1 MKILSVR
8 LKNIN
13 SLKGEHYINFNAPP
27 FTDTGLFAITGPTG
41 AGKTTI
47 LDAMTLALYGLA
59 PRFNRDSPA
68 QMMSHHT
75 GDCAAEVEFE
85 VDGRLYRSRWS
96 LARARNKPDGNLQDP
111 RMELHDLTA
120 GKILEEKK
128 SLVPPLVTEITGL
141 DYFRFLRSV
150 LLAQGD
156 FAAFLKADEK
166 TRGELLE
173 KITGADLYTRL
184 SKKAFEM
191 QKEKKLELDA
201 LEKKL
206 DNSRLLSPEQLQA
219 LRDELDAAGARSRE
233 LDAALERLSREKQW
247 LTDLAGVRTKG
258 AGLQAELDAALARQ
272 AAFAPDL
279 ERYERHLRAAPLRP
293 DLKEVELLESQ
304 AGALRLQVARLGDE
318 TAGLDAQRQ
327 RVERATADARQR
339 LAAAKAQLAER
350 LPVISQAEMLEK
362 ERGDLRGQYQ
372 HVQADQ
378 TALQNDI
385 RTHRERQT
393 DLAKEKDGLLARR
406 ARLEAYLAGHAADEC
421 LEGDLA
427 LLAQMLPQLAEAGRE
442 TAAKEKQMTRLETR
456 RAELEAERG
465 RHAEALKKYA
475 VHVRWLDSQVEDI
488 RSAVQ
493 KTLAG
498 FSPDKLENQLQLL
511 NNRYVILTNQLR
523 MAQDYVTKYGQ
534 LEELQ
539 HELLDNQRQT
549 AALQAEIA
557 RLREREGQL
566 LGELT
571 LLQRL
576 CEAENLILNYEAA
589 RGQLTP
595 GAPCPLCGS
604 THHPY
609 REAHY
614 VPELSQTQRQRDQKA
629 EELHALRLQLDGV
642 RGQLG
647 ALEANRA
654 KDQRQVQN
662 LSLETATLEKN
673 FSAFNLQLGK
683 QHPIAQPETLQGLI
697 GSHQSEQQRLLD
709 IQRDY
714 RTQQD
719 NLQQYREQR
728 EGDRAQL
735 QKLEGEIDKINS
747 LLENLDREKHQV
759 AGDLRRLAEHARQ
772 YREALADKLTPYG
785 LSLPAE
791 ADHPG
796 WLAGLRKR
804 SEDYKRARQE
814 DERVESRLK
823 EVQAEAQSLEA
834 LVAQLRTQADRR
846 QADLD
851 AILQKGQSLA
861 GQIRELLGGAVP
873 ARERDRLAAAVAE
886 AEASLEHLNREL
898 GTRNDQLAKRQGQ
911 LQEGQHALAA
921 TEARLREGQEAFAEK
936 LRGAGFADAAGF
948 RACLLATGEEARLR
962 TEKERLEAAIT
973 QIRGALGQNEKDLA
987 ALTAQALTTA
997 ALLDVQA
1004 ALDAQGAERRSL
1016 LETAARLR
1024 HILAENARLE
1034 ASFAQLTRD
1043 IERQRAEYHR
1053 WKTLSNM
1060 IGSATGAEFNTFAQG
1075 LTLAHLVQLANRH
1088 LRRLNPRYQVRR
1100 VPGSDLDLE
1109 IIDQDQADN
1118 VRPLRTLS
1126 GGETFLV
1133 SLALALGLSDLAG
1146 NKTRIDSLFID
1157 EGFGTLDPHTLD
1169 TVIATLENL
1178 QATGKL
1184 IGIISHVEALKD
1196 RITTQVQVIRQSGGV
1211 SRVQIGG

>member
-13 SLKGEHYINFNAPP
+13 SLKGEHFINFNAPP
-27 FTDTGLFAITGPTG
+27 FSDSGLFAITGPTG
-41 AGKTTI
+41 SGKTTI

-59 PRFNRDSPA
+59 PRFNRDSPS

-85 VDGRLYRSRWS
+85 VEGRLYRSRWS

-111 RMELHDLTA
+111 KMELHDLTA

-150 LLAQGD
+150 MLAQGD

-166 TRGELLE
+166 TRGE
-173 KITGADLYTRL
+173 
-184 SKKAFEM
+184 
-191 QKEKKLELDA
+191 
-201 LEKKL
+201 
-206 DNSRLLSPEQLQA
+206 
-219 LRDELDAAGARSRE
+219 
-233 LDAALERLSREKQW
+233 RLSREKQW
-247 LTDLAGVRTKG
+247 LTDLTGVRAKG
-258 AGLQAELDAALARQ
+258 VGLQAELEAALSRQ
-272 AAFAPDL
+272 AAFAPDRQ
-279 ERYERHLRAAPLRP
+279 RYERHLQAVPLRP
-293 DLKEVELLESQ
+293 DHKETEALESQ
-304 AGALRLQVARLGDE
+304 EAALRGQVARLREE
-318 TAGLDAQRQ
+318 TDQLEAARQ
-327 RVERATADARQR
+327 RTEQATEAARQR
-339 LAAAKAQLAER
+339 LATAKAELAQR
-350 LPVISQAEMLEK
+350 LPVIGQAEMLEK
-362 ERGDLRGQYQ
+362 ERGDLRGQYL
-372 HVQADQ
+372 HFQAEQ
-378 TALQNDI
+378 TALQGDI
-385 RTHRERQT
+385 RTYQQRQGALGT
-393 DLAKEKDGLLARR
+393 EKTALLERR
-406 ARLEAYLAGHAADEC
+406 AKLETYLTGHAGDEC

-427 LLAQMLPQLAEAGRE
+427 LFAQMLPQLAESDRE
-442 TAAKEKQMTRLETR
+442 TAAKEGQMTGLQTR
-456 RAELEAERG
+456 RSSLEAERA

-475 VHVRWLDSQVEDI
+475 AHVRWLDSQVEDI

-557 RLREREGQL
+557 RLKEKEGQL

-614 VPELSQTQRQRDQKA
+614 VPQLSETQIQRDRKA
-629 EELHALRLQLDGV
+629 EELHGLRLQLDEV

-647 ALEANRA
+647 ALEASRM

-662 LSLETATLEKN
+662 LSLETSTLEKN

-683 QHPIAQPETLQGLI
+683 QNPIAEPETLQLLI

-719 NLQQYREQR
+719 NLHQYREQR

-735 QKLEGEIDKINS
+735 QKLEGEIDKIDS
-747 LLENLDREKHQV
+747 LLENLDREKRQV
-759 AGDLRRLAEHARQ
+759 ADDLRRLADNRRQ
-772 YREALADKLTPYG
+772 YRQALAAKLAPYG
-785 LSLPAE
+785 LSLPEE
-791 ADHPG
+791 ADPQS
-796 WLAGLRKR
+796 WLSGLRKR

-814 DERVESRLK
+814 DERTESRLK
-823 EVQAEAQSLEA
+823 DVQAEAHSLEA
-834 LVAQLRTQADRR
+834 LVAQLQNQADRR

-851 AILQKGQSLA
+851 ALTQKGKALA
-861 GQIRELLGGAVP
+861 TQINGLLGGASP
-873 ARERDRLAAAVAE
+873 ARERERLAAAVSE
-886 AEASLEHLNREL
+886 AEADLENLTREL
-898 GTRNDQLAKRQGQ
+898 NARNDQLAKRQGQ
-911 LQEGQHALAA
+911 LQEQQHALSD
-921 TEARLREGQEAFAEK
+921 TQARRREGQAALEEK
-936 LRGAGFADAAGF
+936 LRQAGFADVTEF
-948 RACLLATGEEARLR
+948 RACLLSPIEEGRLK

-973 QIRGALGQNEKDLA
+973 QVRGAVGQNEKDLA

-997 ALLDVQA
+997 TLSDVRA
-1004 ALDAQGAERRSL
+1004 DLDAQSAERRSL
-1016 LETAARLR
+1016 LEEAARLR
-1024 HILAENARLE
+1024 HILVENAQLE
-1034 ASFAQLTRD
+1034 ASFAQLARD

-1053 WKTLSNM
+1053 WKTLSSM

-1196 RITTQVQVIRQSGGV
+1196 RVTTQVQVIRQSGGV
-1211 SRVQIGG
+1211 SRIQIGG

>member
-41 AGKTTI
+41 SGKTTI

-85 VDGRLYRSRWS
+85 VEGRLYRSRWS

-111 RMELHDLTA
+111 KMELHDLTA

-191 QKEKKLELDA
+191 QKEKKLELDT

-206 DNSRLLSPEQLQA
+206 DSSRLLSAEGQQT
-219 LRDELDAAGARSRE
+219 LRAELDAAGERSRV
-233 LDAALERLSREKQW
+233 LDAELERLSREKQW
-247 LTDLAGVRTKG
+247 LTDLAGVRAKG

-272 AAFAPDL
+272 AAFAPDAQ
-279 ERYERHLRAAPLRP
+279 RYERHLRAAPLRP
-293 DLKEVELLESQ
+293 DHKEVERLESQ
-304 AGALRLQVARLGDE
+304 AGALRGQVARLGEE
-318 TAGLDAQRQ
+318 TAGLEAARQ
-327 RVERATADARQR
+327 RVEAATADARQR
-339 LAAAKAQLAER
+339 LAAARAELAER

-372 HVQADQ
+372 HVHAEQ
-378 TALQNDI
+378 TALQGDI
-385 RTHRERQT
+385 RTYRERQAA
-393 DLAKEKDGLLARR
+393 LATEKTALLERR
-406 ARLEAYLAGHAADEC
+406 TRLEAYLAGHAADEC

-427 LLAQMLPQLAEAGRE
+427 LFAQMLPQLAETARE
-442 TAAKEKQMTRLETR
+442 TAAKETQLSGLAGR
-456 RAELEAERG
+456 RAGLEAERG

-475 VHVRWLDSQVEDI
+475 THVRWLDSQVEEI
-488 RSAVQ
+488 RSSVQ

-557 RLREREGQL
+557 RLKEKEGQL
-566 LGELT
+566 LSELT

-576 CEAENLILNYEAA
+576 FEAENLILNYEAA

-614 VPELSQTQRQRDQKA
+614 VPQLSETQLRRDRKI
-629 EELHALRLQLDGV
+629 EELQQLRQGLDGV
-642 RGQLG
+642 RSQLS
-647 ALEANRA
+647 ALEASRV

-683 QHPIAQPETLQGLI
+683 QHPIAEPDTLQMLI

-719 NLQQYREQR
+719 NLHQYREQR

-735 QKLEGEIDKINS
+735 QKLEGEIDKIDS
-747 LLENLDREKHQV
+747 LLENLDREKRQV
-759 AGDLRRLAEHARQ
+759 EGDLRRLADHERQ
-772 YREALADKLTPYG
+772 YRAALAEKLAPYG

-791 ADHPG
+791 PDPQG

-804 SEDYKRARQE
+804 SEDYKRARLE
-814 DERVESRLK
+814 DERTESRLK
-823 EVQAEAQSLEA
+823 EVQADAQSLEA
-834 LVAQLRTQADRR
+834 LVAQVQTQADRR

-861 GQIRELLGGAVP
+861 AQIRELLGGASP
-873 ARERDRLAAAVAE
+873 ARERERLAAAVGE
-886 AEASLEHLNREL
+886 AETALDHLTQERNV
-898 GTRNDQLAKRQGQ
+898 RNDQLAKRQGQ
-911 LQEGQHALAA
+911 LQEQQHALAD
-921 TEARLREGQEAFAEK
+921 TQARLREGEAALAEK
-936 LRGAGFADAAGF
+936 LRGAGFADVAAF
-948 RACLLATGEEARLR
+948 RACLLSPDEEARLK
-962 TEKERLEAAIT
+962 TGKERLQAAIT
-973 QIRGALGQNEKDLA
+973 QVRGAVGQNEKDLT

-997 ALLDVQA
+997 TLPEVQA

-1016 LETAARLR
+1016 LENAARLR
-1024 HILAENARLE
+1024 HILAENAQLE
-1034 ASFAQLTRD
+1034 ATFAQLARA
-1043 IERQRAEYHR
+1043 IERQRAEYQR
-1053 WKTLSNM
+1053 WKTLSSM

-1109 IIDQDQADN
+1109 IIDQDQAH
-1118 VRPLRTLS
+1118 PLGRRDVP
-1126 GGETFLV
+1126 GEPGPGARAV
-1133 SLALALGLSDLAG
+1133 GPG
-1146 NKTRIDSLFID
+1146 RQQN
-1157 EGFGTLDPHTLD
+1157 PH
-1169 TVIATLENL
+1169 
-1178 QATGKL
+1178 
-1184 IGIISHVEALKD
+1184 
-1196 RITTQVQVIRQSGGV
+1196 
-1211 SRVQIGG
+1211 